1 MESGELK
8 DFLTRN
14 SKTYELIKLNVTQKL
29 NQNLRLWAIIFIQ
42 FPEGDN
48 KICDSD

>member
-1 MESGELK
+1 MESGELE

-29 NQNLRLWAIIFIQ
+29 NQNLRL
-42 FPEGDN
+42 
-48 KICDSD
+48 